1 MVDREREE
9 LEEGLNAATAEAH
22 AAAVDEELSIGL
34 KSKEIVRTA
43 GSDGSSAAEPI
54 LTAATGKSCSSS
66 RGKRALR
73 RATAWPRGHFSIS
86 LATL

>member
-43 GSDGSSAAEPI
+43 VRRKLGGAHPHGGYRKELFEFAWKASAAK
-54 LTAATGKSCSSS
+54 GN
-66 RGKRALR
+66 
-73 RATAWPRGHFSIS
+73 S
-86 LATL
+86 LA